1 VRTKPAAASSI
12 ALLDPASQDRH
23 KDVRL
28 FIPNSLLLSATC
40 RAIEETPMTEVRFQS
55 RRRFLSGCAAVS
67 GAGALAAN
75 IPTAIAQESGYVI
88 DPPGVVSMEIDGT
101 PDRFPVRRVFCLG
114 RNYRAHA
121 IESGDNPDETPP
133 FFFIKPRDAVVE
145 SRRGF
150 PYPPMTRELRYE
162 GEMVVAL
169 KSGGTNIR
177 EADALDHVYA
187 YGVGLDMTRED
198 LQHVA
203 QELARPWAISKSF
216 DNSAPCGPLYTVEQN
231 GHAVT
236 GRIWLSVN
244 NEIKQD
250 SDLSLQRW
258 SVPEA
263 IAILSQ
269 YYELAPGDIIMSGT
283 PEGVGLV
290 ERGDVIRCGIED
302 LGEIEVRVT

>member
-1 VRTKPAAASSI
+1 M
-12 ALLDPASQDRH
+12 
-23 KDVRL
+23 
-28 FIPNSLLLSATC
+28 
-40 RAIEETPMTEVRFQS
+40 IEDKLQS
-55 RRRFLSGCAAVS
+55 RRRFLSRCAAAT
-67 GAGALAAN
+67 GAAAFAAN
-75 IPTAIAQESGYVI
+75 VPPAAAQQSGYVI
-88 DPPGVVSMEIDGT
+88 DPPDIVSMEVDGT
-101 PDRFPVRRVFCLG
+101 RDRFPVRRVFCLG

-145 SRRGF
+145 SRHGF

-169 KSGGTNIR
+169 KSGGAYIR
-177 EADALDHVYA
+177 EANALDHVYA

-198 LQHVA
+198 LQHIA
-203 QELARPWAISKSF
+203 QELSRPWAISKSF
-216 DNSAPCGPLYTVEQN
+216 DHSAPCGPLYPVERN

-244 NEIKQD
+244 DEIKQD

-269 YYELAPGDIIMSGT
+269 YYELAAGDIILTGT

-290 ERGDVIRCGIED
+290 ERGDVIKCGIEG
-302 LGEIEVRVT
+302 LGEIEVVVT